1 MAWNVEIEE
10 VLKRWIGE
18 VPDEDDSVLETLIT
32 DAVVLIDLKVKNID
46 ERLNPEPPKQP
57 EANLQTILN
66 MVVSSMVQRAY
77 NSDYS
82 VYTNESMT
90 TGPFSQSYSKSDTS
104 KQGLYLLNDE
114 LELLKKSESSQPSRI
129 AVIKNPARPNFY
141 ARGYAYGYGL
151 GDENDCW

>member
-1 MAWNVEIEE
+1 MAWTVEVEE

-18 VPDEDDSVLETLIT
+18 EPESVEMIETLIS
-32 DAVVLIDLKVKNID
+32 DATVLIDLKVKNID
-46 ERLNPEPPKQP
+46 QRLNPELPIQP
-57 EANLQTILN
+57 EASLQTILN

-90 TGPFSQSYSKSDTS
+90 TGPFSQSYSKTDSS

-114 LELLKKSESSQPSRI
+114 LELLRKNESSEPSRI
-129 AVIKNPARPNFY
+129 AVVRNPARPNFY

-151 GDENDCW
+151 GEEHDCW

>member
-1 MAWNVEIEE
+1 MAWTVDVEE
-10 VLKRWIGE
+10 VLKIWIGE
-18 VPDEDDSVLETLIT
+18 EPESVEKIETLISY
-32 DAVVLIDLKVKNID
+32 AVVLIDLKVKNIN

-57 EANLQTILN
+57 EEKLQTILN

-90 TGPFSQSYSKSDTS
+90 TGPFSQSYSKTDSS

-114 LELLKKSESSQPSRI
+114 LELLRKNESSEPSRI

-141 ARGYAYGYGL
+141 VHGYSYGYGL
-151 GDENDCW
+151 GDEHDCW